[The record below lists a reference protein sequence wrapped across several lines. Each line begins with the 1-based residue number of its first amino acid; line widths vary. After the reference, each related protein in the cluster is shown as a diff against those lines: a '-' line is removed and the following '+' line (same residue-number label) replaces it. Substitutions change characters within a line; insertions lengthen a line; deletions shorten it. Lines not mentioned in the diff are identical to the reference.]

1 MKRLVAVVTL
11 VLSALVPTPSHAV
24 APVITDV
31 FAIVGVEEVLVQ
43 WIPLAG
49 AETGVKYVATAMPGG
64 QSCEVVDQEQCK
76 LTKLVGGS
84 TISITVVGTTKGSVQ
99 FSKSLNNVIVKAG
112 PPPVTNISV
121 TPGNRKITV
130 SFPTLKGA
138 ALPDSLGYAVR
149 TVPASGTCY
158 IAHNSLNA
166 VSTCDIG
173 GLNNGTYYDIVVST
187 ESRDLKKD
195 SEPVLRVRPT
205 YDSNAKFSVGLK
217 PSGVLSKNAGT
228 LTVNASGSIAGEYC
242 GRIAFLQASPSVLAK
257 LRADWKYL
265 SDYLYGSGGELP
277 NGLTL
282 SGYGSISGGCLK
294 LGKTVLKGA
303 KALPVEMGWK
313 KPVKPGKYFAFAML
327 SYANDEFRRFRA
339 PDELVAVSS
348 LVPVTVR

>member
-1 MKRLVAVVTL
+1 MKRLAAVLVV
-11 VLSALVPTPSHAV
+11 VLSALIPTPSHAV

-84 TISITVVGTTKGSVQ
+84 SISITVVGTTKGSVQ
-99 FSKSLNNVIVKAG
+99 FSKSVNNVIVKAG

-121 TPGNRKITV
+121 QPGNRKITV

-138 ALPDSLGYAVR
+138 ALPDSLGYVVR
-149 TVPASGTCY
+149 TVPAVGTCY

-166 VSTCDIG
+166 VSTCEIG
-173 GLNNGTYYDIVVST
+173 GLTNGTYYDIVVST

-205 YDSNAKFSVGLK
+205 FDSSAKFSVGVK
-217 PSGVLSKNAGT
+217 PSGALSKNAGT
-228 LTVNASGSIAGEYC
+228 LTVSASGSVAGEYC
-242 GRIAFLQASPSVLAK
+242 GRIAYLQASASVLAK
-257 LRADWKYL
+257 LRADWQYL
-265 SDYLYGSGGELP
+265 SAYMYGSGGELP

-282 SGYGSISGGCLK
+282 GGYGSVSGGCLK

-303 KALPVEMGWK
+303 KALPAEMGWK
-313 KPVKPGKYFAFAML
+313 KPVKPGKYYAFAML
-327 SYANDEFRRFRA
+327 SYSNDEFRRFRA
-339 PDELVAVSS
+339 PDELVAVSP